1 MHRAAE
7 RARARRLTAR
17 GARGCRLP
25 AAPRTPLLDTCA
37 R

>member
-1 MHRAAE
+1 MHTAAK

-25 AAPRTPLLDTCA
+25 GGAPNPAA
-37 R
+37 